1 MRGRADL
8 VFEVDDPERVYNAL
22 APEALDQVQRSEI
35 QLETFEGG
43 ILLSV
48 ESEDVVS
55 LRAALNTWIR
65 LVKIAMEMVL
75 V

>member
-1 MRGRADL
+1 MRSEAEI
-8 VFEVDDPERVYNAL
+8 VFEVEEPAGVLAAL
-22 APEALDQVQRSEI
+22 APEAEDRISRSEVA
-35 QLETFEGG
+35 LAACEGG
-43 ILLSV
+43 IRLKI

-65 LVKIAMEMVL
+65 LVDIAIKMVK